1 MWRSVSKNP
10 SLFWYVRVEGIDRT
24 VDVYNKQLEAGT
36 DMPLADKTL
45 YESYGRNTRECGIS
59 VSKIY
64 PADL

>member
-1 MWRSVSKNP
+1 MWRSVSKNA

-36 DMPLADKTL
+36 DIPLADKTL
-45 YESYGRNTRECGIS
+45 YENYGRNTRGCGIS
-59 VSKIY
+59 MSKIY